1 MVELN
6 LDLPISF
13 KAKLEKITLII
24 VIIAFRVVNF
34 TTIGAEIVSTNHPKP
49 YLLNEHIAY
58 HIKITGEKRFYLDFL
73 SFELQNPKQLNE
85 WNDGDISCE

>member
-1 MVELN
+1 MKLN
-6 LDLPISF
+6 SGLSYFNARLDRIILS
-13 KAKLEKITLII
+13 I
-24 VIIAFRVVNF
+24 VIIAFEIVNV